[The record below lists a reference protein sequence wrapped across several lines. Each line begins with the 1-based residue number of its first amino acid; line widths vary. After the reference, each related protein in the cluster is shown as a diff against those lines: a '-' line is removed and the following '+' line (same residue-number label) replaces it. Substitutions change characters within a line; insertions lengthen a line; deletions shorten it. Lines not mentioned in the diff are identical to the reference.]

1 MKTYLIATLA
11 MAVSALAQPQKA
23 ETLSNE
29 PSGIKA
35 QADKRPIPRS
45 AETRARAF
53 DAMLYVSV
61 QDPSMEWWFNVPEG
75 FAPHIS
81 ELKKSSTTRNSPSS
95 RSRTTPKSG
104 RGNSPYRTR

>member
-11 MAVSALAQPQKA
+11 MAASAVAQPQKA
-23 ETLSNE
+23 ETPSPE
-29 PSGIKA
+29 PS
-35 QADKRPIPRS
+35 RPQMR
-45 AETRARAF
+45 AEQPAAPKPSRGAF

-81 ELKKSSTTRNSPSS
+81 E
-95 RSRTTPKSG
+95 
-104 RGNSPYRTR
+104 

>member
-11 MAVSALAQPQKA
+11 VAVSALAQPQKA

-29 PSGIKA
+29 PPGIKA
-35 QADKRPIPRS
+35 QADKPQSP
-45 AETRARAF
+45 AAPKPARGAF

-81 ELKKSSTTRNSPSS
+81 ELKKIFHNQEFSLFPLSLIHI
-95 RSRTTPKSG
+95 
-104 RGNSPYRTR
+104 

>member
-11 MAVSALAQPQKA
+11 MAASAVAQPQKA
-23 ETLSNE
+23 ETPSPE
-29 PSGIKA
+29 PS
-35 QADKRPIPRS
+35 RPQMR
-45 AETRARAF
+45 AEQPAAPKPSRGAF

-81 ELKKSSTTRNSPSS
+81 EIKKIFPNRSSPSS
-95 RSRTTPKSG
+95 RSRTTRKSK
-104 RGNSPYRTR
+104 RGNSQFLTR